1 MMFSRP
7 ILVLVLASAVA
18 APALAGEGKADGTLT
33 ANGKTVKL
41 THAYAVRKPNPF
53 DKKLTDAYVVF
64 TDRAMPA
71 DKATDTF
78 GLMEA
83 EGINAVTAEITPD
96 KSVVSG
102 ELYSPSFKKMHQ
114 FSAVGMQKLDITTMT
129 KDRIAGR
136 VYIEKMQDFFDEK
149 YTYDIR
155 FDVPLAA
162 GATSSAAPPA
172 GAPASPSAPA
182 ASGAKGKPLP
192 AGGGDPG
199 KAYMAY
205 QKVLMSGD
213 LAALRKSVGADQAKQ
228 MNDPDFPKMLKLV
241 QAMQPKNIKITGG
254 SSDGTTA
261 TLNATGK
268 DGGATSTG
276 TIMMSL
282 EGGVWKVTKESWSTK
297 SE

>member
-1 MMFSRP
+1 MFSRP
-7 ILVLVLASAVA
+7 ILALLLASAAA
-18 APALAGEGKADGTLT
+18 APAMAGEGKADGTFT

-41 THAYAVRKPNPF
+41 THAYAIPKANPF

-83 EGINAVTAEITPD
+83 EGVSAVTVEITPD

-136 VYIEKMQDFFDEK
+136 VYLEKAQDFFDEK
-149 YTYDIR
+149 YMYDIR

-172 GAPASPSAPA
+172 GAPAAPSAPA
-182 ASGAKGKPLP
+182 ASGVKGTPLP
-192 AGGGDPG
+192 AGGGEPG
-199 KAYMAY
+199 KAYLAY
-205 QKVLMSGD
+205 QKALMSGN
-213 LAALRKSVGADQAKQ
+213 LAAIRKSVGADQAKA
-228 MNDPDFPKMLKLV
+228 MDDPDFPKMLKLV
-241 QAMQPKNIKITGG
+241 QGMQPKNIKITGG
-254 SSDGTTA
+254 SLAGSTA
-261 TLNATGK
+261 TLSATGK
-268 DGGATSTG
+268 DGDATSTG
-276 TIMMSL
+276 TITMVL
-282 EGGVWKVTKESWSTK
+282 DGGVWRVQKESWH
-297 SE
+297 

>member
-1 MMFSRP
+1 MFSRP
-7 ILVLVLASAVA
+7 ILVLLVVSAVA

-41 THAYAVRKPNPF
+41 THAYATRKPNPF

-71 DKATDTF
+71 EKATDTF

-83 EGINAVTAEITPD
+83 EGINAVTVEITPD

-162 GATSSAAPPA
+162 GATSSATPPA
-172 GAPASPSAPA
+172 GASAAPPAPA
-182 ASGAKGKPLP
+182 ASGASQAKGKPLP
-192 AGGGDPG
+192 AGGGEPG

-213 LAALRKSVGADQAKQ
+213 LAALRKSVGDEQAKQ

-241 QAMQPKNIKITGG
+241 QAMQPKNIRITGG
-254 SSDGTTA
+254 TSDGTTA

-268 DGGATSTG
+268 DGDATSTG
-276 TIMMSL
+276 TITMAL
-282 EGGVWKVTKESWSTK
+282 QGGVWKVTKESWSQ
-297 SE
+297 